1 MHNHRYVRT
10 LRIRQANGL
19 NNPTAATTSPSRD
32 TINRTAATLPR
43 VFIKIGG
50 PQGPWRQA
58 RVPAPRQAGV
68 LATAG

>member
-32 TINRTAATLPR
+32 TINRTAATLAR
-43 VFIKIGG
+43 VFINIGG

-58 RVPAPRQAGV
+58 GV
-68 LATAG
+68 FPFRSG